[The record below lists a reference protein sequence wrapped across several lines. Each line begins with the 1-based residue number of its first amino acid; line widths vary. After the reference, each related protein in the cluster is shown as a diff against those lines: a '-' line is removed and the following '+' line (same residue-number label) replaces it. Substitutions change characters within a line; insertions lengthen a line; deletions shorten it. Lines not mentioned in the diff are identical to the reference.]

1 MEMVTLNNGIQMPI
15 IGYGTYKVVGQQCVD
30 CVKEAISAGYRLID
44 TAQAYG
50 NELDVGQAIKECG
63 VPRDE
68 IFVTTKVWFRFHES
82 GRCRESVLQSMKH
95 LGVDYIDLVLIHWPF
110 GNTYAAWRD
119 LEALYAEKKIR
130 AIGVSNY
137 MASQLIDLIEFNTV
151 VPTVNQVETNLV
163 CQQLPLQKVMAH
175 YKVAHQAYSPLGQG
189 RLNAMFGDPVVLAI
203 ADKYRVTAR
212 QVALR
217 YLIQSG
223 ISVIPRSVDARR
235 MRENRDIFSF
245 NLEFDEM
252 MALRALDK
260 ETPLNGSPQDPN
272 FVTSAMMW

>member
-30 CVKEAISAGYRLID
+30 CVKEAISAGYRMID

-50 NELDVGQAIKECG
+50 NELDVGRGIKECG
-63 VPRDE
+63 VAREE
-68 IFVTTKVWFRFHES
+68 IFVITKVWFRSHES
-82 GRCRESVLQSMKH
+82 GQCRDSILQSMKH
-95 LGVDYIDLVLIHWPF
+95 LGMDYIDLVMIHWPF

-119 LEALYAEKKIR
+119 LEKLYAEKKVR

-137 MASQLIDLIEFNTV
+137 MASQLIDLIEFNDI
-151 VPTVNQVETNLV
+151 VPAVNQVETNLV
-163 CQQLPLQKVMAH
+163 CQQLPLQKVMAQ

-189 RLNAMFGDPVVLAI
+189 RLNAMFGDPLVLAI
-203 ADKYRVTAR
+203 ADKYRITAR

-223 ISVIPRSVDARR
+223 ISVIPRSVDPRR
-235 MRENRDIFSF
+235 MRENLDIFSF
-245 NLEFDEM
+245 KLAQDEM
-252 MALRALDK
+252 MELKALDK
-260 ETPLNGSPQDPN
+260 ETPLIGSSQDPD
-272 FVTSAMMW
+272 FVASAMTW